1 MSNLDITTLKGKLKN
16 IPTPR
21 PRTIEWCDKYPI
33 SYEDATMRYS
43 APAEKQSNKA
53 SNSYHNS
60 YHKQEIKTC
69 NKDYMCDEQSFILLH
84 LQTTTKQLFTGV
96 NMVGIPAPGTIFSKN
111 PNQISEFDWGF
122 LFVQLQNISYNP
134 SMINS
139 INQPL

>member
-1 MSNLDITTLKGKLKN
+1 MSNLDITTLKEKLKN

-96 NMVGIPAPGTIFSKN
+96 NMVGIPAPGTKSNDQTPLSPIATRDLSI
-111 PNQISEFDWGF
+111 QTVITTVITIDSRG
-122 LFVQLQNISYNP
+122 VQ
-134 SMINS
+134 
-139 INQPL
+139 